1 MFNNTNLIIRIVIAI
16 LTFITSGFMIFLLL
30 RYVLNTNTA
39 IENLIDSIQHLID
52 SAHSPIVNL
61 ISRPESINS
70 IDIALDAMESGTI
83 HTIDIAL
90 DAIESGTINTIT
102 SLSNSPV
109 PSSNII
115 HNAITPIPN
124 IRISTT
130 TSLLND
136 ISHNNGSINQYINT
150 LIDTLFNRR
159 TAIVAII
166 GLGFFLSINVSVDL
180 YLFVAVPC
188 C

>member
-1 MFNNTNLIIRIVIAI
+1 MFNNTNLIIRVVISI

-30 RYVLNTNTA
+30 RYIIFTTYA
-39 IENLIDSIQHLID
+39 IEHLNDSIQLVL
-52 SAHSPIVNL
+52 SRGHSSPLAAVVNT
-61 ISRPESINS
+61 ISRVGSINS
-70 IDIALDAMESGTI
+70 MDIALE
-83 HTIDIAL
+83 
-90 DAIESGTINTIT
+90 AIESGTINTFT

-124 IRISTT
+124 IRISTV
-130 TSLLND
+130 TSLLN
-136 ISHNNGSINQYINT
+136 HPFGGSINTPPSGGDVNT
-150 LIDTLFNRR
+150 LIDALFNRR
-159 TAIVAII
+159 TVIVTII
-166 GLGFFLSINVSVDL
+166 GLGFFLSINVSVNL

>member
-52 SAHSPIVNL
+52 RAHSPIVNL

-70 IDIALDAMESGTI
+70 
-83 HTIDIAL
+83 IDIAL

-130 TSLLND
+130 SSLLNH
-136 ISHNNGSINQYINT
+136 ISHNNGSINQDVNT

-159 TAIVAII
+159 TAIVTII

-180 YLFVAVPC
+180 YLFVATPC